1 MPLTR
6 DFKATIK
13 ARAERD
19 PAFRA
24 ALYAEA
30 LDALVEG
37 DVPTAKAMLRDY
49 VKATIGFER
58 LEAVTGTPRK
68 SLMRMLSAQGNP
80 RLDSLG
86 PILKAINS
94 EAALKPEVRVA

>member
-19 PAFRA
+19 PKFRA

-30 LDALVEG
+30 LDSLVEG
-37 DVPTAKAMLRDY
+37 DTATAKAMLRDY
-49 VKATIGFER
+49 VNATIGFER

-68 SLMRMLSAQGNP
+68 SLMRMLSAEGNP
-80 RLDSLG
+80 TLDKLG
-86 PILKAINS
+86 PVLKAINA
-94 EAALKPEVRVA
+94 ETQLKPEVQVA